1 MTSLIF
7 ILLIISLIGLT
18 IVSIY
23 HYIKS
28 KNVRSLLIHLFLIIA
43 CGAVLSWFFFP
54 QSTVIPK
61 GTGPDNTYFIIALYL
76 FLLLGMFANYGF
88 SYLSQPSKKRKKFD
102 LGYFMAPILVSP
114 IVFLPFLAAFQ
125 NANIEVETL
134 SSAKLM
140 FFCVAF
146 ENGFFWKEFF
156 DNRQKEKEG
165 VQDEKN

>member
-1 MTSLIF
+1 LI
-7 ILLIISLIGLT
+7 
-18 IVSIY
+18 
-23 HYIKS
+23 
-28 KNVRSLLIHLFLIIA
+28 IHLFLIIA
-43 CGAVLSWFFFP
+43 GGVIIYRFFFP
-54 QSTVIPK
+54 GAAIIPK
-61 GTGPDNTYFIIALYL
+61 GRGSDNTYFIIALYL
-76 FLLLGMFANYGF
+76 FLILGMFAHYGF
-88 SYLSQPSKKRKKFD
+88 GYLTQSSKKRKKFN

-125 NANIEVETL
+125 NANIEVETM

-165 VQDEKN
+165 GA